1 MLLIPLD
8 TILFFNDTFPI
19 VGLTNVV
26 IILKVVDF
34 PEIHLVTMQK
44 LNSSQHQTLNF

>member
-34 PEIHLVTMQK
+34 PAPFGPNNAKT
-44 LNSSQHQTLNF
+44 